1 MDSRRPPVLGSL
13 KQRKSYPSRPAMKPT
28 SAALLLALALMGSG
42 ALASD
47 SAATPTVP
55 AKPAPVVSSQPM
67 AVPEPIWSSVAAA
80 AAIAF
85 LRRRK

>member
-1 MDSRRPPVLGSL
+1 MN
-13 KQRKSYPSRPAMKPT
+13 PT

-42 ALASD
+42 ASASEAE
-47 SAATPTVP
+47 AATPP
-55 AKPAPVVSSQPM
+55 SALPAPALPSQPVS
-67 AVPEPIWSSVAAA
+67 VPEPIWSSVAAA

>member
-1 MDSRRPPVLGSL
+1 MDSRQSPVLGSL
-13 KQRKSYPSRPAMKPT
+13 QLNIIQISRPEMKPT

-42 ALASD
+42 ASASD
-47 SAATPTVP
+47 SGATPTVP